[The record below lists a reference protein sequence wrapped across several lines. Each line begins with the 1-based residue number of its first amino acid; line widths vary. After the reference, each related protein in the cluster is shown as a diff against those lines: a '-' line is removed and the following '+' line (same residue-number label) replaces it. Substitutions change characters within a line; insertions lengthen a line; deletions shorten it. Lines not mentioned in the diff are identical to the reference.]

1 MRRER
6 IVEIL
11 LLSSIRDSNGFWSHN
26 RGTQKAIIAMA
37 AATPAVRERAVA
49 PSAMVYLPVA
59 LADAVGVVEVE
70 VAKTL

>member
-1 MRRER
+1 
-6 IVEIL
+6 
-11 LLSSIRDSNGFWSHN
+11 
-26 RGTQKAIIAMA
+26 MA

-49 PSAMVYLPVA
+49 PSVMVYLPDP